1 MDDLDY
7 LGALRADSAA
17 LAAAA
22 RLGLDP
28 PVPACPGWSVAD
40 LVLHTGHVQR
50 HKATIVRERLRRP
63 PQATDFP
70 AAPSPDR
77 LIDWFEEG
85 AADLAATLER
95 ADPAMPVW
103 TFHNPDQ
110 TVGFWR
116 RRMAHEAAVHRADA
130 QSAHGQIAL
139 ATPPELARDGVA
151 EVLDVMLA
159 RLRDPR
165 GGNGETVHLHCTDT
179 EGEWLLTLEPD
190 RVRVSL
196 GHARG
201 DCAARGSA
209 SDLLPFL
216 WGRLPAERLEVFG
229 DARLLARVRQLAA
242 QATQ

>member
-7 LGALRADSAA
+7 LATLRSDSAA
-17 LAAAA
+17 LAVAA

-40 LVLHTGHVQR
+40 LVLHTGNVQR

-70 AAPSPDR
+70 AAPSSDR

-85 AADLAATLER
+85 ATDLAETLER

-103 TFHNPDQ
+103 TFHQPDQ
-110 TVGFWR
+110 TVRFWR
-116 RRMAHEAAVHRADA
+116 RRMAHEAAVHRVDA
-130 QSAHGQIAL
+130 QEAHGQVAPVTPAAL
-139 ATPPELARDGVA
+139 AGDGVA

-165 GGNGETVHLHCTDT
+165 AGNGETVHLHCTDT

-190 RVRVSL
+190 RVRVGL
-196 GHARG
+196 GHAKG
-201 DCAARGSA
+201 DCAARGGA
-209 SDLLPFL
+209 SDLLLFL
-216 WGRLPAERLEVFG
+216 WGRLPPDRLEVFG
-229 DARLLARVRQLAA
+229 NAELLARVRRLAA